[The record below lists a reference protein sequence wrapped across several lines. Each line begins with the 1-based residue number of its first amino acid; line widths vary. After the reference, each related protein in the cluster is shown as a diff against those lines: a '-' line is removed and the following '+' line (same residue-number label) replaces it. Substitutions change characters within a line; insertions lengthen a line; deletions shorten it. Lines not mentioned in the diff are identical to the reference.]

1 MLFKIIF
8 CVKNTERKVVK
19 LKNKYEL
26 FVDNSADSKKAI
38 ILCRKELEGEFE
50 IVDVSNINEP
60 PDLCPRPRLLAPE
73 GRFKHLDGIKE
84 YISHYGKHG
93 DKTPITQK
101 SDMWTL
107 LPVH

>member
-1 MLFKIIF
+1 MFK
-8 CVKNTERKVVK
+8 NMEREVVK
-19 LKNKYEL
+19 LKNKYKL

-38 ILCRKELEGEFE
+38 NLCQKSLEGELD

-60 PDLCPRPRLLAPE
+60 QDLCQRHRLLAPE
-73 GRFKHLDGIKE
+73 GRFKHLDGILK

-101 SDMWTL
+101 SDLWTL

>member
-1 MLFKIIF
+1 MKS
-8 CVKNTERKVVK
+8 
-19 LKNKYEL
+19 KYEL
-26 FVDNSADSKKAI
+26 FVDNSADSEKAI
-38 ILCRKELEGEFE
+38 NLCREALGRKLE

-93 DKTPITQK
+93 DKTPIAQK
-101 SDMWTL
+101 SDLWTL